1 MRFPLSALALSC
13 VVLAGCSSSGG
24 STTAVSDNSQAVSS
38 SAPTPTPTATEPSAT
53 DAPTSTTIDPT
64 IARPFD
70 VFVPTAY
77 DGTTAVPLV
86 LLLHGYGASGAIQE
100 AYFQVQ
106 PIAES
111 RGFLYVHADG
121 TKNAVDSQFWNATD
135 ACCGGPDAAVDDSA
149 YITAIIESVQKD
161 YKVDPKRIYL
171 MGHSNGG
178 FMSFRMACDHADMIA
193 AIASLAG
200 ATFSDVGKCAP
211 SESVNILAIHG
222 TDDQIIKYA
231 GDQIQGRSYPSAQ
244 TTTATWARYND
255 CSTTSTTSPTKV
267 DLEPGI
273 EGAESSIAAFGDCP
287 TGVGVELWSI
297 EGGQHIPSV
306 SPAFIGA
313 IIDFL
318 LAHPKA

>member
-13 VVLAGCSSSGG
+13 VVLAGCSSSSG
-24 STTAVSDNSQAVSS
+24 SSTPASTDSQAVSS
-38 SAPTPTPTATEPSAT
+38 SAPAPAATDPAAT

-77 DGTTAVPLV
+77 DGTTAVPLLV
-86 LLLHGYGASGAIQE
+86 LLHGYGASGAIQE

-106 PIAES
+106 PIAEA

-135 ACCGGPDAAVDDSA
+135 ACCGGPDSTVDDSA

-178 FMSFRMACDHADMIA
+178 FMSFRMACDHADKIA

-200 ATFSDVGKCAP
+200 ATFSDVSKCAP
-211 SESVNILAIHG
+211 SEPVSILAIHG
-222 TDDQIIKYA
+222 TGDQTIKYA

-244 TTTATWARYND
+244 TTTATWASYNG
-255 CSTTSTTSPTKV
+255 CSATSTTSPTKV

-273 EGAESSIAAFGDCP
+273 EGAESTIAAFDGCP